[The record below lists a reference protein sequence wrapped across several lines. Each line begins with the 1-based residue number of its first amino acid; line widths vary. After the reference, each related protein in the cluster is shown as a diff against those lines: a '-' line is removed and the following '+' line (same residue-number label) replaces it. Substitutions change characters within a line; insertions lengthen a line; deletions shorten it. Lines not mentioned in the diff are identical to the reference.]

1 MSESRANDVVGDGH
15 IVVHVSG
22 RLDVVAAK
30 GFEARL
36 TAHIES
42 PQPLIVV
49 DFSDCS
55 YVSSAGL
62 RSVLIAAK
70 KANSADRTLVLVG
83 MNAMVREVFRVSGF
97 DKLLTIEPD
106 VATAIS
112 FR

>member
-1 MSESRANDVVGDGH
+1 MSDDRANDVVGDGH

-49 DFSDCS
+49 DFSECS
-55 YVSSAGL
+55 YISSAGL

-70 KANSADRTLVLVG
+70 KASSTDKTLVLAG
-83 MNAMVREVFRVSGF
+83 MNQMVREVFRVSGF
-97 DKLLTIEPD
+97 DKMLTIEPD
-106 VATAIS
+106 AATAIS
-112 FR
+112 LH